1 MHTPHRLT
9 FYGKKSQLPAMLA
22 AGIGPFF
29 ESQHLVARLMY
40 PPADGQMAG

>member
-22 AGIGPFF
+22 AFLPPVDGVF
-29 ESQHLVARLMY
+29 LRLGVS
-40 PPADGQMAG
+40 GQ